1 MISPETGKAKK
12 RWDDIM
18 NSDKELLIL
27 SAARLFSVGVDLEAA
42 RERLKELVDQGVSYS
57 DERMIKAYDDFNE
70 LKAQWDNLEKQHL
83 ELRNEITG
91 K

>member
-1 MISPETGKAKK
+1 
-12 RWDDIM
+12 M

-27 SAARLFSVGVDLEAA
+27 SAARLYSVGVDLEAA
-42 RERLKELVDQGVSYS
+42 RSRLKELVDQGVTYS
-57 DERMIKAYDDFNE
+57 DERMLKAYDDFNE

>member
-1 MISPETGKAKK
+1 
-12 RWDDIM
+12 M

-27 SAARLFSVGVDLEAA
+27 SAARLYSVGVELEAA
-42 RERLKELVDQGVSYS
+42 RSRLKELVDQGVTYS
-57 DERMIKAYDDFNE
+57 DERMIKAYNDYNE

>member
-1 MISPETGKAKK
+1 
-12 RWDDIM
+12 M
-18 NSDKELLIL
+18 NSDKELLIM
-27 SAARLFSVGVDLEAA
+27 SAARLYSVGVDLEAA
-42 RERLKELVDQGVSYS
+42 RARLKELVDQGVSYS

>member
-1 MISPETGKAKK
+1 MS
-12 RWDDIM
+12 
-18 NSDKELLIL
+18 SDKELLIM
-27 SAARLFSVGVDLEAA
+27 SAARLYSVGVDLEAA
-42 RERLKELVDQGVSYS
+42 RARRKELVDQDVSYS

-83 ELRNEITG
+83 ELRDEITG

>member
-1 MISPETGKAKK
+1 MS
-12 RWDDIM
+12 
-18 NSDKELLIL
+18 SDKELLIM
-27 SAARLFSVGVDLEAA
+27 SAARLYSVGVDLEAA
-42 RERLKELVDQGVSYS
+42 RARLKELVDQGVTYS
-57 DERMIKAYDDFNE
+57 DERMIKAYNDYNE

>member
-1 MISPETGKAKK
+1 
-12 RWDDIM
+12 M

-42 RERLKELVDQGVSYS
+42 RSRLKELVDQGVSYS
-57 DERMIKAYDDFNE
+57 DERMIKAYNDYNE

-91 K
+91 KQ

>member
-1 MISPETGKAKK
+1 M
-12 RWDDIM
+12 M
-18 NSDKELLIL
+18 NSDKELLIM
-27 SAARLFSVGVDLEAA
+27 SAARLYSVGVDLEGA
-42 RERLKELVDQGVSYS
+42 RSRLKELVDQGVTYS
-57 DERMIKAYDDFNE
+57 DERMLKAYNDFNE

>member
-1 MISPETGKAKK
+1 
-12 RWDDIM
+12 M

-27 SAARLFSVGVDLEAA
+27 SAARLYSVGVELEAA
-42 RERLKELVDQGVSYS
+42 RAQLKALVDQGVSYS

>member
-1 MISPETGKAKK
+1 
-12 RWDDIM
+12 M
-18 NSDKELLIL
+18 NSDKELLIM
-27 SAARLFSVGVDLEAA
+27 SAARLYSVGVELEAA
-42 RERLKELVDQGVSYS
+42 RARLKELVDQGVTYS

-83 ELRNEITG
+83 EMRDEITG

>member
-1 MISPETGKAKK
+1 M
-12 RWDDIM
+12 M
-18 NSDKELLIL
+18 NSDKELLIM
-27 SAARLFSVGVDLEAA
+27 SAARLYSVGVDLEAA
-42 RERLKELVDQGVSYS
+42 RSRLKELVDQGVTYS
-57 DERMIKAYDDFNE
+57 DERMIKAYNDYNE

>member
-1 MISPETGKAKK
+1 MS
-12 RWDDIM
+12 
-18 NSDKELLIL
+18 SDKELLIM
-27 SAARLFSVGVDLEAA
+27 SAARLYSVGVDLEAA
-42 RERLKELVDQGVSYS
+42 RARLKELVDQGVTYS
-57 DERMIKAYDDFNE
+57 DERMIKAYNDFNE

>member
-1 MISPETGKAKK
+1 
-12 RWDDIM
+12 M
-18 NSDKELLIL
+18 NSDKELLIM
-27 SAARLFSVGVDLEAA
+27 SAARLYSVGVDLEAA
-42 RERLKELVDQGVSYS
+42 RARLKALVDQGVSYS
-57 DERMIKAYDDFNE
+57 DERMIKAYNDYNE

>member
-1 MISPETGKAKK
+1 
-12 RWDDIM
+12 M
-18 NSDKELLIL
+18 NSDKELLIM
-27 SAARLFSVGVDLEAA
+27 SAARLYSVGVDLEAA
-42 RERLKELVDQGVSYS
+42 RARLKELVDQGVAYS
-57 DERMIKAYDDFNE
+57 DERMLKAYNDFNE

>member
-1 MISPETGKAKK
+1 
-12 RWDDIM
+12 M

-42 RERLKELVDQGVSYS
+42 RARLKELVDQGVSYS
-57 DERMIKAYDDFNE
+57 DERMIKAYNDFND

>member
-1 MISPETGKAKK
+1 
-12 RWDDIM
+12 M
-18 NSDKELLIL
+18 NSDKELLIM
-27 SAARLFSVGVDLEAA
+27 SAARLYSVGVDLEAA
-42 RERLKELVDQGVSYS
+42 RARLKELVDQGVSYS
-57 DERMIKAYDDFNE
+57 DERMIKAYNDFND

>member
-1 MISPETGKAKK
+1 
-12 RWDDIM
+12 M
-18 NSDKELLIL
+18 NSDKELLIM
-27 SAARLFSVGVDLEAA
+27 SAARLYSVGVDLEAA
-42 RERLKELVDQGVSYS
+42 RSRLKELVDQGVSYS

-83 ELRNEITG
+83 ELRNKITG

>member
-1 MISPETGKAKK
+1 SID
-12 RWDDIM
+12 RWDDMM

-27 SAARLFSVGVDLEAA
+27 SAARLYSVGVDLEAA
-42 RERLKELVDQGVSYS
+42 RARLKELVDQDVSYS
-57 DERMIKAYDDFNE
+57 DERMIKAYNDFNE
-70 LKAQWDNLEKQHL
+70 LKAQWDSLEKQHL

>member
-1 MISPETGKAKK
+1 MS
-12 RWDDIM
+12 
-18 NSDKELLIL
+18 SDKELLIL
-27 SAARLFSVGVDLEAA
+27 SAARLYSVGVDLEAA
-42 RERLKELVDQGVSYS
+42 RARLKELVDRGVSCS
-57 DERMIKAYDDFNE
+57 DERMRKAYDDFNE

>member
-1 MISPETGKAKK
+1 MS
-12 RWDDIM
+12 
-18 NSDKELLIL
+18 SDKELLIM
-27 SAARLFSVGVDLEAA
+27 SAARLYSVGVDLEAA
-42 RERLKELVDQGVSYS
+42 RAQ
-57 DERMIKAYDDFNE
+57 RMIKAYNDFNE

>member
-1 MISPETGKAKK
+1 
-12 RWDDIM
+12 M
-18 NSDKELLIL
+18 NSDKELLIM
-27 SAARLFSVGVDLEAA
+27 SAARLYSVGVELEAA
-42 RERLKELVDQGVSYS
+42 RAQLKELVDQGVSYS

>member
-1 MISPETGKAKK
+1 
-12 RWDDIM
+12 M
-18 NSDKELLIL
+18 NSDKELLIM
-27 SAARLFSVGVDLEAA
+27 SAARLYSVGVDLEAA
-42 RERLKELVDQGVSYS
+42 RARLKKLVDQGVTYS

>member
-1 MISPETGKAKK
+1 M
-12 RWDDIM
+12 M

-27 SAARLFSVGVDLEAA
+27 SAARLYSVGVDLEAA
-42 RERLKELVDQGVSYS
+42 RARLKELVDQDVSYS
-57 DERMIKAYDDFNE
+57 DERMIKAYNDFNE
-70 LKAQWDNLEKQHL
+70 LKAQWDSLEKQHL

>member
-1 MISPETGKAKK
+1 
-12 RWDDIM
+12 M
-18 NSDKELLIL
+18 NSDKELLIM
-27 SAARLFSVGVDLEAA
+27 SAARLYSVGVDLEAA
-42 RERLKELVDQGVSYS
+42 RARLKALVDQGVSYS

-83 ELRNEITG
+83 ELRNKITG

>member
-1 MISPETGKAKK
+1 
-12 RWDDIM
+12 M
-18 NSDKELLIL
+18 NSDKELLIM
-27 SAARLFSVGVDLEAA
+27 SAARLYSVGVDLEGA
-42 RERLKELVDQGVSYS
+42 RSRLKELVDQGVTYS
-57 DERMIKAYDDFNE
+57 DERMLKAYNDFNE

>member
-1 MISPETGKAKK
+1 M
-12 RWDDIM
+12 M
-18 NSDKELLIL
+18 NSDKELLIM
-27 SAARLFSVGVDLEAA
+27 SAARLYSVGVDLEAA
-42 RERLKELVDQGVSYS
+42 RARLKELVDRGVSYS
-57 DERMIKAYDDFNE
+57 DERMIKAYNDYNE

>member
-1 MISPETGKAKK
+1 
-12 RWDDIM
+12 M

-27 SAARLFSVGVDLEAA
+27 SAARLYSVGVELEAA
-42 RERLKELVDQGVSYS
+42 RSRLKELVDQGVSYS
-57 DERMIKAYDDFNE
+57 DERMVKAYDDFNE

>member
-1 MISPETGKAKK
+1 
-12 RWDDIM
+12 M
-18 NSDKELLIL
+18 NSDKELLIM
-27 SAARLFSVGVDLEAA
+27 SAARLYSVGVDLEAA
-42 RERLKELVDQGVSYS
+42 RARLKELVDQGVTYS
-57 DERMIKAYDDFNE
+57 DERMIKAYNDFNE

>member
-1 MISPETGKAKK
+1 MS
-12 RWDDIM
+12 
-18 NSDKELLIL
+18 SDKELLIM
-27 SAARLFSVGVDLEAA
+27 SAARLYSVGVELEAA
-42 RERLKELVDQGVSYS
+42 RARLKELVDQGVTYS
-57 DERMIKAYDDFNE
+57 DERMIKAYNDFNE

>member
-1 MISPETGKAKK
+1 MS
-12 RWDDIM
+12 
-18 NSDKELLIL
+18 SDKELLIM
-27 SAARLFSVGVDLEAA
+27 SAARLYSVGVDLEAA
-42 RERLKELVDQGVSYS
+42 RARLKELVDRGVSYS
-57 DERMIKAYDDFNE
+57 DERMIKAYNDFNE

>member
-1 MISPETGKAKK
+1 
-12 RWDDIM
+12 M

-27 SAARLFSVGVDLEAA
+27 SAARLYSVGVDLEAA
-42 RERLKELVDQGVSYS
+42 RARLKELVDQGVSYS
-57 DERMIKAYDDFNE
+57 DERMIKAYNDFNE
-70 LKAQWDNLEKQHL
+70 LKAEWDNLEKQHL